1 MRLRLCAAFAAAFIA
16 LSGTAYAQG
25 NKPIRLIVAFPP
37 GGPVD
42 FVARLLVDPLSR
54 DLGQP
59 VIVENRAG
67 ANGGIAAELVAKGPA
82 DGSVIFL
89 TSSGAAVINPSLYPN
104 LPYDPVKDFAPVSR
118 VINSDTVLV
127 VHPSN
132 TSADAAAFA
141 EASRKASQQVPIG
154 SAGIGSTTHLAL
166 ELFQGASQ
174 ANLLHVPYKGAAPV
188 ITDLI
193 NDQIGG
199 FFGDLPGLITHIQGG
214 KLKPIGI
221 ASPKRHALLPDVKTF
236 AELGFPG
243 TDSNNWY
250 AMVVRTGTP
259 RAFIDKLNASL
270 KTALTTEPVQGKLVN
285 AGAVPDPS
293 TPEEMADVIT
303 RDTEKFARIIRE
315 KQIKVE

>member
-1 MRLRLCAAFAAAFIA
+1 MMFRFCAALAAAFIA
-16 LSGTAYAQG
+16 LSGTAHAQG

-67 ANGGIAAELVAKGPA
+67 ANGGIAAELVAKGPI

-104 LPYDPVKDFAPVSR
+104 LPYDPIKDFAPVSR

-141 EASRKASQQVPIG
+141 EASRKASQPVPIG

-166 ELFQGASQ
+166 ELFQGASR

-193 NDQIGG
+193 NNQIGG

-221 ASPKRHALLPDVKTF
+221 ASPKRHALLPHVKTF

-243 TDSNNWY
+243 TDSNHWY

-293 TPEEMADVIT
+293 TPEEMTDVIT

>member
-1 MRLRLCAAFAAAFIA
+1 MRTRLVAALMTVFVA
-16 LSGTAYAQG
+16 LCGTAPAQG

-42 FVARLLVDPLSR
+42 FVARLLVEPLGR

-59 VIVENRAG
+59 VIVENKPG
-67 ANGGIAAELVAKGPA
+67 ANGGIAAELVAKGPS

-104 LPYDPVKDFAPVSR
+104 LPYDPMKDFAPVSR
-118 VINSDTVLV
+118 VVNSDTVLV

-132 TSADAAAFA
+132 TAADAAAFA
-141 EASRKASQQVPIG
+141 EASRKAAQAFPIG

-188 ITDLI
+188 IADLI
-193 NDQIGG
+193 NNQVGG
-199 FFGDLPGLITHIQGG
+199 FFGDLPGIITHIQSG
-214 KLKPIGI
+214 KLKPLGI
-221 ASPKRHALLPDVKTF
+221 AAPKRHALLPDVKTF

-243 TDSNNWY
+243 TESNNWY
-250 AMVVRTGTP
+250 AMVVKTGTP

-270 KTALTTEPVQGKLVN
+270 KTALTTEPVQSKLIN
-285 AGAVPDPS
+285 SGAVPDPS
-293 TPEEMADVIT
+293 TPEEMADVMT
-303 RDTEKFARIIRE
+303 RDTEKFAKIIRE
-315 KQIKVE
+315 KQVKVE

>member
-1 MRLRLCAAFAAAFIA
+1 MLSWLGAVLVAAFLAF
-16 LSGTAYAQG
+16 GGPAYAQG
-25 NKPIRLIVAFPP
+25 KPIRLIVAFPP

-104 LPYDPVKDFAPVSR
+104 LPYDPMKDFAAVSR

-141 EASRKASQQVPIG
+141 EVSRKSNQPLPIG

-166 ELFQGASQ
+166 ELFQVASQ
-174 ANLLHVPYKGAAPV
+174 ANLLHIPYKGAAPV
-188 ITDLI
+188 ISDLI
-193 NDQIGG
+193 NNQVGG

-221 ASPKRHALLPDVKTF
+221 DAPKRHALLPDVKTF

-259 RAFIDKLNASL
+259 RAFIDKLNGAL
-270 KTALTTEPVQGKLVN
+270 KTALTTEPVQSKLVN

-293 TPEEMADVIT
+293 TPEEMAEVMT
-303 RDTEKFARIIRE
+303 RDTEKFARIISE
-315 KQIKVE
+315 KRIKVE

>member
-1 MRLRLCAAFAAAFIA
+1 MLSWLGAVLVAAFLAF
-16 LSGTAYAQG
+16 GGPAYAQG
-25 NKPIRLIVAFPP
+25 KPIRLIVAFPP

-104 LPYDPVKDFAPVSR
+104 LPYDPMKDFAAVSR

-141 EASRKASQQVPIG
+141 EVSRKSNQPLPIG

-166 ELFQGASQ
+166 ELFQVASQ
-174 ANLLHVPYKGAAPV
+174 ANLLHIPYKGAAPV
-188 ITDLI
+188 ISDLI
-193 NDQIGG
+193 NNQVGG

-221 ASPKRHALLPDVKTF
+221 AAPKRHALLPDVKTF

-259 RAFIDKLNASL
+259 RAFIDKLNGAL
-270 KTALTTEPVQGKLVN
+270 KTALTTEPVQSKLVN

-293 TPEEMADVIT
+293 TPEEMAEVMT
-303 RDTEKFARIIRE
+303 RDTEKFARIISE
-315 KQIKVE
+315 KRIKVE

>member
-1 MRLRLCAAFAAAFIA
+1 MMFRFCAALAAAFIA
-16 LSGTAYAQG
+16 LSGTAHAQG

-67 ANGGIAAELVAKGPA
+67 ANGGIAAELVAKGPI

-104 LPYDPVKDFAPVSR
+104 LPYDPIKDFAPVSR

-141 EASRKASQQVPIG
+141 EASRKASQPVPIG

-166 ELFQGASQ
+166 ELFQGASR

-193 NDQIGG
+193 NNQIGG

-221 ASPKRHALLPDVKTF
+221 ASPKRHALLPNVKTF

-259 RAFIDKLNASL
+259 RAFIDKLNAAL

>member
-1 MRLRLCAAFAAAFIA
+1 MLLRLCAALTAAFIA
-16 LSGTAYAQG
+16 LSGNAYAQG

-54 DLGQP
+54 DLGQS

-67 ANGGIAAELVAKGPA
+67 ANGGIAAELVAKGPV

-104 LPYDPVKDFAPVSR
+104 LPYDPIKDFTPVSR

-141 EASRKASQQVPIG
+141 EASRKASQPVPIG

-166 ELFQGASQ
+166 ELFQGASR

-188 ITDLI
+188 ITDVI

-270 KTALTTEPVQGKLVN
+270 KTALTTEPVQSKLVN

>member
-1 MRLRLCAAFAAAFIA
+1 MFRFCAPLAAAFIA
-16 LSGTAYAQG
+16 LSGTAHAQG

-67 ANGGIAAELVAKGPA
+67 ANGGIAAELVAKGPI

-104 LPYDPVKDFAPVSR
+104 LPYDPIKDFAPVSR

-141 EASRKASQQVPIG
+141 EASRKASQPVPIG

-166 ELFQGASQ
+166 ELFQGASR

-193 NDQIGG
+193 NNQIGG

-221 ASPKRHALLPDVKTF
+221 ASPKRHALLPNVKTF

-259 RAFIDKLNASL
+259 RAFIDKLNAAL

>member
-1 MRLRLCAAFAAAFIA
+1 MLSRLGAVLAAAFIA
-16 LSGTAYAQG
+16 LCGTAHAQG
-25 NKPIRLIVAFPP
+25 NKPIRMIVAFPP

-54 DLGQP
+54 DLGQS
-59 VIVENRAG
+59 VIVENKPG

-104 LPYDPVKDFAPVSR
+104 LPYDPAKDFAAVSR
-118 VINSDTVLV
+118 VVNSDTVLV
-127 VHPSN
+127 VHPSS
-132 TSADAAAFA
+132 TSSDAAAFA
-141 EASRKASQQVPIG
+141 EASRRSSQPLAIG

-166 ELFQGASQ
+166 ELFQGASRG
-174 ANLLHVPYKGAAPV
+174 NLLHVPYKGAAPV
-188 ITDLI
+188 IADLI
-193 NDQIGG
+193 NNQVGG
-199 FFGDLPGLITHIQGG
+199 FFGDLPGIITHIQSG
-214 KLKPIGI
+214 KLKALGI
-221 ASPKRHALLPDVKTF
+221 AASKRHALLPDLKTF

-243 TDSNNWY
+243 TESNNWY
-250 AMVVRTGTP
+250 AMVVKTGTP
-259 RAFIDKLNASL
+259 RAFIDKLNAAL
-270 KTALTTEPVQGKLVN
+270 KTALTTEPVQGKLIN

-293 TPEEMADVIT
+293 TPEEMTAVMT

>member
-1 MRLRLCAAFAAAFIA
+1 MLLRFCAALTAAFIA
-16 LSGTAYAQG
+16 LCGTASAQG

-67 ANGGIAAELVAKGPA
+67 ANGSIAAELVAKGPA

-89 TSSGAAVINPSLYPN
+89 TSSGAVVINPSLYPN
-104 LPYDPVKDFAPVSR
+104 LPYDPMKDFTPVSR

-132 TSADAAAFA
+132 TSSDAAAFA
-141 EASRKASQQVPIG
+141 EASRGLSQPVPIG

-166 ELFQGASQ
+166 ELFQGASR
-174 ANLLHVPYKGAAPV
+174 ASLLHVPYKGAAPV

-193 NDQIGG
+193 NNQVGG
-199 FFGDLPGLITHIQGG
+199 FFGDLPGIITHIQGG

-221 ASPKRHALLPDVKTF
+221 AAPKRHALLPDVKTF

-243 TDSNNWY
+243 TESNNWY

-259 RAFIDKLNASL
+259 RAFIDKLNAAL
-270 KTALTTEPVQGKLVN
+270 KTALTTEPVQSKLIN

-293 TPEEMADVIT
+293 TPEEMTEVMT

>member
-1 MRLRLCAAFAAAFIA
+1 MLSRFGAALVAVFIA
-16 LSGTAYAQG
+16 LCGTAHAQG
-25 NKPIRLIVAFPP
+25 NKPIRMIVAFPP

-54 DLGQP
+54 DLGQS
-59 VIVENRAG
+59 VIVENKPG

-104 LPYDPVKDFAPVSR
+104 LPYDPAKDFAAVSR
-118 VINSDTVLV
+118 VVNSDTVLV

-132 TSADAAAFA
+132 TASDAAAFA
-141 EASRKASQQVPIG
+141 EASRKATQPFPIG

-166 ELFQGASQ
+166 ELFQGASN

-188 ITDLI
+188 IADLI
-193 NDQIGG
+193 NNQIGG
-199 FFGDLPGLITHIQGG
+199 FFGDLPGIITHIQSG
-214 KLKPIGI
+214 KLKALGI
-221 ASPKRHALLPDVKTF
+221 AAPKRHTLLPDLKTF
-236 AELGFPG
+236 AELGFPR
-243 TDSNNWY
+243 TESNNWY
-250 AMVVRTGTP
+250 AIVVKTGTP
-259 RAFIDKLNASL
+259 RAFIDKLNAAL
-270 KTALTTEPVQGKLVN
+270 KTALTTEPVRDKLIN

-293 TPEEMADVIT
+293 TPEEMADVMT

-315 KQIKVE
+315 KQIKVD

>member
-1 MRLRLCAAFAAAFIA
+1 M
-16 LSGTAYAQG
+16 
-25 NKPIRLIVAFPP
+25 
-37 GGPVD
+37 
-42 FVARLLVDPLSR
+42 
-54 DLGQP
+54 
-59 VIVENRAG
+59 
-67 ANGGIAAELVAKGPA
+67 
-82 DGSVIFL
+82 
-89 TSSGAAVINPSLYPN
+89 
-104 LPYDPVKDFAPVSR
+104 SR

-141 EASRKASQQVPIG
+141 EASRKASQPVPIG

-166 ELFQGASQ
+166 ELFQGASR

-193 NDQIGG
+193 NNQIGG